1 MRFFWTVGQA
11 FVSNLIR
18 RRALL
23 ANLVVRDF
31 KQRYVG
37 SAAGWLW
44 AVIHPAVLLLSYS
57 FVFAAVFKVRPI
69 PGSGTD
75 SFVLY
80 LFAGILPWL
89 LFQETVQRS
98 ATTVLDHSNLI
109 TKTVFPSEVLPISL
123 FISGLLNHFLG
134 LAVLLAIVAV
144 LIKKITVFILLVPVY
159 MVLLALFTI
168 GVGWLVSSLNV
179 FLRDT
184 AQALSV
190 ILTFWFWFTPIFFSA
205 QSLPE
210 RVRFIARI
218 NPLAYVVEAYRDC
231 LLAGRAP
238 APADLGLTAAFAI
251 VSFLAG
257 GLFFRYTKR
266 AFGDVL

>member
-1 MRFFWTVGQA
+1 MRFFWTVGRT
-11 FVSNLIR
+11 FFSNLVR

-23 ANLVVRDF
+23 ANLVIRDF

-37 SAAGWLW
+37 SAVGWLW
-44 AVIHPAVLLLSYS
+44 AAVHPAVLLLSYS
-57 FVFAAVFKVRPI
+57 FVFSGVFKVRPI

-98 ATTVLDHSNLI
+98 VTTVVDYSNLI
-109 TKTVFPSEVLPISL
+109 TKNVFPSEMLPISL
-123 FISGLLNHFLG
+123 FISGLLNHLLG
-134 LAVLLAIVAV
+134 LAILLVIVGLFV
-144 LIKKITVFILLVPVY
+144 KKITVFILLVPVY
-159 MVLLALFTI
+159 IVLLAFFTI
-168 GVGWLVSSLNV
+168 GVGWLVSSLHV

-184 AQALSV
+184 AQALA
-190 ILTFWFWFTPIFFSA
+190 IALIFWFWFTPIFFSA
-205 QSLPE
+205 QSLPQ

-218 NPLAYVVEAYRDC
+218 NPLAYVVEGYRNC

-238 APADLGLTAAFAI
+238 AAGDLALTALFAAA
-251 VSFLAG
+251 SFVAG